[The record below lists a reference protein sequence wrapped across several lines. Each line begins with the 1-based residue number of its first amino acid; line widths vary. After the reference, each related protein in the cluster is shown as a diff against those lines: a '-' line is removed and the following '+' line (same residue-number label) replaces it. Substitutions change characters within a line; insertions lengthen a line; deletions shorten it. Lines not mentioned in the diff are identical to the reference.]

1 MKIILSTLLLFF
13 FHFVSAQEYDFAKA
27 DSLLHSIEEHD
38 EGMGSVAILKDGEM
52 IYQKAYGYANIESK
66 KKNDPNTLFRIGSIS
81 KTYTATLI
89 MKAVEEGLLKL
100 DDTLSK
106 FYPDFKNSDKMTI
119 SHMLQHRS
127 GLYNFTNSPLYVQY
141 MTQPKTKAE
150 MLEILLSTENSFEPD
165 QKYEYSNSAY
175 VLLSYILEDVYEM
188 EYGDILNEKIL
199 SPLELE
205 QTYFGKAI
213 DQSGNESV
221 SYVRTAQWKIS
232 PETNMMIPLGAGG
245 ITATAKDV
253 ALFYE
258 ALFNDEII
266 QESSFQKMKEIKDG
280 FGYGLF
286 EMPYYDEKILGHT
299 GGIDGFQSVAVHFES
314 ENLTVALLCNAVSYR
329 RNDILLGLL
338 AAYFG
343 KEFEIPDFKPNIVL
357 KKEDLTGFEGVY
369 SSETFPLKITIS
381 IADNNQ
387 LMAQATG
394 QSAFPL
400 TPIDQFN
407 FKFDPAGVKIIFDS
421 EYSQLTLEQG
431 GMKFNLEKEVEST
444 ND

>member
-1 MKIILSTLLLFF
+1 
-13 FHFVSAQEYDFAKA
+13 
-27 DSLLHSIEEHD
+27 
-38 EGMGSVAILKDGEM
+38 MG
-52 IYQKAYGYANIESK
+52 
-66 KKNDPNTLFRIGSIS
+66 
-81 KTYTATLI
+81 
-89 MKAVEEGLLKL
+89 
-100 DDTLSK
+100 
-106 FYPDFKNSDKMTI
+106 
-119 SHMLQHRS
+119 
-127 GLYNFTNSPLYVQY
+127 
-141 MTQPKTKAE
+141 
-150 MLEILLSTENSFEPD
+150 
-165 QKYEYSNSAY
+165 
-175 VLLSYILEDVYEM
+175 
-188 EYGDILNEKIL
+188 YGDILKEKIL

-213 DQSGNESV
+213 NQSANESV
-221 SYVRTAQWKIS
+221 SYIRTAQWEIS
-232 PETNMMIPLGAGG
+232 AETNMMIPMGAGG

-258 ALFNDEII
+258 ALFNGEILE
-266 QESSFQKMKEIKDG
+266 ESSFEKMKEIKDG

-314 ENLTVALLCNAVSYR
+314 EDLTVALLCNAVSYR

-357 KKEDLTGFEGVY
+357 KREELTGFEGVY
-369 SSETFPLKITIS
+369 SSDSFPLKITIS
-381 IADNNQ
+381 ISDNNQ

-400 TPIDQFN
+400 TPIDQYN

-431 GMKFNLEKEVEST
+431 GMKFNLKKEVKNT
-444 ND
+444 DD

>member
-13 FHFVSAQEYDFAKA
+13 YHFVSAQEYNIAKA
-27 DSLLHSIEEHD
+27 DSLLHSIEEHE

-52 IYQKAYGYANIESK
+52 IYQKAYGFANMESK

-100 DDTLSK
+100 DDTLSE
-106 FYPDFKNSDKMTI
+106 FYPDFKNSDKITI

-127 GLYNFTNSPLYVQY
+127 GLYNFTNSPFYVQY
-141 MTQPKTKAE
+141 MTQSKTKAE
-150 MLEILLSTENSFEPD
+150 MLEILLSTENSFEPGE
-165 QKYEYSNSAY
+165 KYEYSNSAY

-188 EYGDILNEKIL
+188 GYGDILKEKIL

-213 DQSGNESV
+213 NQSANESV
-221 SYVRTAQWKIS
+221 SYIRTAQWEIS
-232 PETNMMIPLGAGG
+232 AETNMMIPMGAGG

-258 ALFNDEII
+258 ALFNGEILE
-266 QESSFQKMKEIKDG
+266 ESSFEKMKEIKDG

-314 ENLTVALLCNAVSYR
+314 EDLTVALLCNAVSYR

-357 KKEDLTGFEGVY
+357 KREELTGFEGVY
-369 SSETFPLKITIS
+369 SSDSFPLKITIS
-381 IADNNQ
+381 ISDNNQ

-400 TPIDQFN
+400 TPIDQYN

-431 GMKFNLEKEVEST
+431 GMKFNLKKEVKNT
-444 ND
+444 DD

>member
-1 MKIILSTLLLFF
+1 MKIIISIVLLFF
-13 FHFVSAQEYDFAKA
+13 FQFSSAQQFNKSKA

-38 EGMGSVAILKDGEM
+38 EGMGSVAILKDGEL
-52 IYQKAYGYANIESK
+52 IYQEAYGFANIDSE
-66 KKNDPNTLFRIGSIS
+66 KKNDPSTLLRIGSIS

-100 DDTLSK
+100 DDTLFE
-106 FYPDFKNSDKMTI
+106 FYPDFKNADKITI
-119 SHMLQHRS
+119 GQMLQHRS
-127 GLYNFTNSPLYVQY
+127 GLYNFTNSPFYVQY
-141 MTQPKTKAE
+141 MTQSKTKAE
-150 MLEILLSTENSFEPD
+150 MLEILLSTDNSFEPGE
-165 QKYEYSNSAY
+165 KYEYSNTAY
-175 VLLSYILEDVYEM
+175 VLLSYILEEVYEM
-188 EYGDILNEKIL
+188 QYGDILKEKIL
-199 SPLELE
+199 SPLDLE
-205 QTYFGKAI
+205 NTFFGKAV
-213 DQSGNESV
+213 DQSANESV
-221 SYVRTAQWKIS
+221 SYIRTARWEIS
-232 PETNMMIPLGAGG
+232 PETNMMIPMGAGG

-258 ALFNDEII
+258 ALFNDEIL
-266 QESSFQKMKEIKDG
+266 QKSSFEKMKEIKDG

-286 EMPYYDEKILGHT
+286 EMPYYDEMILGHT

-343 KEFEIPDFKPNIVL
+343 KEFEIPDFKPDVVL
-357 KKEDLTGFEGVY
+357 KKEVLSGFEGVY
-369 SSETFPLKITIS
+369 SSDSFPLKITIS
-381 IADNNQ
+381 ITDKNQ

-400 TPIDQFN
+400 TPIDQYN

-421 EYSQLTLEQG
+421 ENPQLTLEQN
-431 GMKFNLEKEVEST
+431 GMKFSLKKEVAGT
-444 ND
+444 DD